1 MCTHMCCVSPM
12 LVTLHVCVCV
22 HAQRPTSTDGGV
34 ASLASRRA
42 SADKVEDA
50 VLDMLEDLGRIQ
62 ADFDPVGWMK
72 KLRAETKGMG
82 PGPTGARFK
91 KAGIVSQSDFENCQ
105 TAFSSSAAMEE
116 IND

>member
-1 MCTHMCCVSPM
+1 MHTPVHTHVLCVPNAGD
-12 LVTLHVCVCV
+12 TPCVCVCV
-22 HAQRPTSTDGGV
+22 HAQRPTSTDGVV

-72 KLRAETKGMG
+72 LATCLPRVHDVLLAPDVFFEMVCVCVEKIPTSFPLNETLLL
-82 PGPTGARFK
+82 
-91 KAGIVSQSDFENCQ
+91 
-105 TAFSSSAAMEE
+105 
-116 IND
+116 